1 MTTMQQEVAII
12 DPSVNSKEEMF
23 RPLRT
28 KKAFEE
34 VTAEIK
40 KLIFEGILK
49 PGDRLP
55 KEDELAKQFGV
66 SRQTIREA
74 LRVLE
79 LTGFIWIQ
87 KGGTNGPLVVDTVV
101 QAVNSL
107 YLDIFQ
113 MKKITHEELTLARN
127 KIEKA
132 VLDEVVNRA
141 DDSDVQKLEQN
152 VAQAKTL
159 LGRNIQAFR
168 ENVEFHKLLARVSK
182 NQVFVI
188 VMESLMT
195 VVADFRSRLEIGL
208 DVSRLVTAG
217 HEEIIQAIKQRD
229 HERASVLLEE
239 HLVFEGAAL
248 GGGFHIDTRFKEKES
263 GKAKLAVPLKGKKG
277 V

>member
-1 MTTMQQEVAII
+1 LPDLDV
-12 DPSVNSKEEMF
+12 DYKEDMF

-28 KKAFEE
+28 KKAFEQ

-40 KLIFEGILK
+40 KLMFEGILK

-55 KEDELAKQFGV
+55 KEGELAKQFGV

-87 KGGTNGPLVVDTVV
+87 KGGSNGPLVVDTVV
-101 QAVNSL
+101 HAVNSL

-113 MKKITHEELTLARN
+113 MRKITHTELTTARN

-132 VLDEVVNRA
+132 VLDEAIDNAKYSDIRELEKNIAVARA
-141 DDSDVQKLEQN
+141 
-152 VAQAKTL
+152 L
-159 LGRNIQAFR
+159 LDKNIQAFR
-168 ENVEFHKLLARVSK
+168 ENVEFHKLLARASK

-195 VVADFRSRLEIGL
+195 VVADFRSRVDVKL
-208 DVSRLVTAG
+208 DVSRVVTAG
-217 HEEIIQAIKQRD
+217 HEEIIRAIKQKN
-229 HERASVLLEE
+229 HERASDLLEK
-239 HLVFEGAAL
+239 HLIFEGTVL
-248 GGGFHIDTRFKEKES
+248 GGAS
-263 GKAKLAVPLKGKKG
+263 VKGH
-277 V
+277 VNR

>member
-1 MTTMQQEVAII
+1 MPNRDAAYRE
-12 DPSVNSKEEMF
+12 DMF

-40 KLIFEGILK
+40 KLMFQGILN

-87 KGGTNGPLVVDTVV
+87 KGGTSGPLVVDTVV
-101 QAVNSL
+101 HAVNSL

-113 MKKITHEELTLARN
+113 MKKITHEELTRARN
-127 KIEKA
+127 KIEKV
-132 VLDEVVNRA
+132 VLDEVIDNVEDA
-141 DDSDVQKLEQN
+141 DVQQLEEN
-152 VAQAKTL
+152 VALAKRL
-159 LGRNIQAFR
+159 LGKNVQAFR
-168 ENVEFHKLLARVSK
+168 ENVEFHKLLARASK

-195 VVADFRSRLEIGL
+195 VVADFRSRLDIKL

-229 HERASVLLEE
+229 REGAAGILEK
-239 HLVFEGAAL
+239 HLALEGAAL
-248 GGGFHIDTRFKEKES
+248 GGFRIDTRAVK
-263 GKAKLAVPLKGKKG
+263 KAGTTRR
-277 V
+277 